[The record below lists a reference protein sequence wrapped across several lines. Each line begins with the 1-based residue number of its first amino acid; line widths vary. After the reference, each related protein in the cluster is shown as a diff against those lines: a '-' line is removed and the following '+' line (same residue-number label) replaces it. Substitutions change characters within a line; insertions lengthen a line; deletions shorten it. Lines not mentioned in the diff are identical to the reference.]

1 MLAGEHGLTA
11 NGAKGTLGAAGRLK
25 LDSSS
30 GYTTVYIYK
39 DALDCALKTGKLRY
53 VNYTS

>member
-39 DALDCALKTGKLRY
+39 DALDCALTTGKLRY